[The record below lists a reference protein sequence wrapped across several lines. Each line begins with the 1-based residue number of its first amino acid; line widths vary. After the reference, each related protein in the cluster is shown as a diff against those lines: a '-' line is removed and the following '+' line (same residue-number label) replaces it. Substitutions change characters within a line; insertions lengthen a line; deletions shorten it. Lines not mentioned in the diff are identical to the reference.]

1 MKTNGF
7 TLLEMLLVLS
17 ISFTLITL
25 TIFPIANSLS
35 TLTEKQLLEEVK
47 ATIYLAQINAVTTKQ
62 DTAISFDPLK
72 NQLTA
77 STNSQ
82 SLSTIPFAN
91 TLKLT
96 HSKIENFRFS
106 SLDGSINRF
115 LTIHLASSANNYK
128 LIFQIRKGRF
138 RIEQN

>member
-25 TIFPIANSLS
+25 TILPISKTLS

-47 ATIYLAQINAVTTKQ
+47 ATIYLAQINAITTNE
-62 DTAISFDPLK
+62 DTTISFNPVG
-72 NQLTA
+72 NQLVA
-77 STNSQ
+77 STNSRTLATT
-82 SLSTIPFAN
+82 SFAETI
-91 TLKLT
+91 KLT
-96 HSKIENFRFS
+96 QSKTETFRYS
-106 SLDGSINRF
+106 GSDGSINRF
-115 LTIHLASSANNYK
+115 STIRFASSANSYK
-128 LIFQIRKGRF
+128 LIFQIGKGRF

>member
-82 SLSTIPFAN
+82 SLSTIPFAD

-115 LTIHLASSANNYK
+115 LTIRLASSANNYK
-128 LIFQIRKGRF
+128 LIFQIGKGRF

>member
-25 TIFPIANSLS
+25 TILPISKTLS

-47 ATIYLAQINAVTTKQ
+47 ATIYLAQINAITTNE
-62 DTAISFDPLK
+62 DTTISFNPVG
-72 NQLTA
+72 NQLVA
-77 STNSQ
+77 STNSRT
-82 SLSTIPFAN
+82 LATTPFAE
-91 TLKLT
+91 TIKLT
-96 HSKIENFRFS
+96 QSKTETFRYS
-106 SLDGSINRF
+106 GSDGSINRF
-115 LTIHLASSANNYK
+115 STIRFASSANSYK
-128 LIFQIRKGRF
+128 LIFQIGKGRF

>member
-35 TLTEKQLLEEVK
+35 TLIEKQLLEEVK

-62 DTAISFDPLK
+62 DTTISFDPLT

-82 SLSTIPFAN
+82 SLSTIPFAD

-96 HSKIENFRFS
+96 HSKTENFRFS
-106 SLDGSINRF
+106 SSDGSINRF
-115 LTIHLASSANNYK
+115 STIRLASSTNNYK
-128 LIFQIRKGRF
+128 LIFQIGKGRF

>member
-17 ISFTLITL
+17 ISFMLITL
-25 TIFPIANSLS
+25 TIFPIANTLS
-35 TLTEKQLLEEVK
+35 TLAEKQLLEEVK

-62 DTAISFDPLK
+62 DTIISFDPVK

-82 SLSTIPFAN
+82 LLNTISFAD
-91 TLKLT
+91 TIKLT
-96 HSKIENFRFS
+96 HSKTENFRFS
-106 SLDGSINRF
+106 SSGGSINRF
-115 LTIHLASSANNYK
+115 STIRLAGSANNYK
-128 LIFQIRKGRF
+128 LIFQIGKGRF
-138 RIEQN
+138 RIE

>member
-62 DTAISFDPLK
+62 DTIISFDPLT

-77 STNSQ
+77 STNAQ
-82 SLSTIPFAN
+82 SLNTIPFAD

-96 HSKIENFRFS
+96 HSRTENFRFS

-115 LTIHLASSANNYK
+115 STIRLASSTNNYK
-128 LIFQIRKGRF
+128 LVFQIGKGRF